1 MCDFTVLAMTAE
13 VDWLEPV
20 RHDLQDLGGTRLIVA
35 GSMEE
40 ACELLEMASARLILL
55 NWDSDRADYEQIG
68 NLLWTN
74 STLASPAM
82 VLVIADEYRADQ
94 AVTLF
99 RMGVDEYVCRSDHAE
114 KLQGVLGQLLDRQSD
129 GCEYSV
135 QNAHGDVGRYASR
148 LPRSP
153 QWAET
158 ESVAAG
164 S

>member
-1 MCDFTVLAMTAE
+1 MCDFTILAVTGD
-13 VDWLEPV
+13 VDWLHPV

-35 GSMEE
+35 GSMQE
-40 ACELLEMASARLILL
+40 ACELLEMASARLVLL

-82 VLVIADEYRADQ
+82 VLVIANDYRADQ

-99 RMGVDEYVCRSDHAE
+99 RMGVDEYICRSDHAE
-114 KLQGVLGQLLDRQSD
+114 KLHGVLGQLLT
-129 GCEYSV
+129 GSV
-135 QNAHGDVGRYASR
+135 TASNTHSRILPRRWPAREPLSR
-148 LPRSP
+148 LP

-158 ESVAAG
+158 ESVASG